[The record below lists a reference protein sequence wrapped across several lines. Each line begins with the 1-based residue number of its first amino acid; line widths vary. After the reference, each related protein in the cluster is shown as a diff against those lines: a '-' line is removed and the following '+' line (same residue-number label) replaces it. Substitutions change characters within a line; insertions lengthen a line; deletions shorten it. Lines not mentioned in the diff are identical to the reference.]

1 MYFPKDEYEARWA
14 AVYAE
19 LRQRGYDTAVIWQRT
34 GGGYDRAGNVW
45 YLANY
50 ASHNIGQEQSEFG
63 VGQAYA
69 ALLLHAGNEPELHVL
84 RADYSEFESIERRHL
99 AIEQIVA
106 HTDNLAAG
114 LAAHLVRRG
123 VEGRVAYVGDD
134 FLPAQMY
141 RPLLAGS
148 PGIEWIPE
156 EDLMYR
162 LQSHASSREQELYR
176 EIGDISSRA
185 LTAFMDGLV
194 RGDRQCDA
202 AAEAGKIVI
211 AAGGGFQRLGCHTGP
226 RGDHAAWDYPL
237 YGYSREAAS
246 RGEFVRA
253 WVVGPVLEGYWIDPG
268 RTSVCGLNPT
278 SAQRA
283 LIEEAITTVNRI
295 TDEVRPGRTPREV
308 GAIVDATTDRSDLG
322 IYGHGLSTF
331 WLGPLIPA
339 QPFEPDPG
347 DTLFDADEPFRDGQI
362 FTSETFI
369 SEPGVGTAGFEDV
382 FIVREGGN
390 ELLTTTP
397 QLFW

>member
-1 MYFPKDEYEARWA
+1 
-14 AVYAE
+14 
-19 LRQRGYDTAVIWQRT
+19 
-34 GGGYDRAGNVW
+34 
-45 YLANY
+45 
-50 ASHNIGQEQSEFG
+50 
-63 VGQAYA
+63 
-69 ALLLHAGNEPELHVL
+69 
-84 RADYSEFESIERRHL
+84 
-99 AIEQIVA
+99 
-106 HTDNLAAG
+106 
-114 LAAHLVRRG
+114 
-123 VEGRVAYVGDD
+123 
-134 FLPAQMY
+134 
-141 RPLLAGS
+141 
-148 PGIEWIPE
+148 
-156 EDLMYR
+156 MYR

-369 SEPGVGTAGFEDV
+369 NEPGVGTAGFEDV

>member
-14 AVYAE
+14 TVYAE
-19 LRQRGYDTAVIWQRT
+19 LKRRGYDTAVLWQRT

-45 YLANY
+45 YLSNY

-63 VGQAYA
+63 IGQAFA
-69 ALLLHAGNEPELHVL
+69 ALLMHDGNEPELHVL

-99 AIEQIVA
+99 AVEKIVS
-106 HTDNLAAG
+106 HPDDLAAG
-114 LAAHLVRRG
+114 LAGYLTGMG

-148 PGIEWIPE
+148 PGIEWVPE
-156 EDLMYR
+156 EDLLYR
-162 LQSHASSREQELYR
+162 LQRHASPREQELYR
-176 EIGDISSRA
+176 EAGDISSRA
-185 LTAFMDGLV
+185 LTAFMAGLI

-211 AAGGGFQRLGCHTGP
+211 SAGGGFQRLGCHTGP

-237 YGYSREAAS
+237 YGYSREAAAP
-246 RGEFVRA
+246 GEVVRA

-268 RTSVCGLNPT
+268 RTSVCGLDPT
-278 SAQRA
+278 AAQRD
-283 LIEEAITTVNRI
+283 LIEEAVGTVNRI
-295 TDEVRPGRTPREV
+295 TAEVKPGRTPREV
-308 GAIVDATTDRSDLG
+308 GALIDATTERTGLG

-339 QPFEPDPG
+339 KPFVPDLG

-362 FTSETFI
+362 FTSETVI
-369 SEPGVGTAGFEDV
+369 SEPGVGTAGFEDI

-397 QLFW
+397 MLFW

>member
-194 RGDRQCDA
+194 RGNRQA
-202 AAEAGKIVI
+202 K
-211 AAGGGFQRLGCHTGP
+211 
-226 RGDHAAWDYPL
+226 
-237 YGYSREAAS
+237 
-246 RGEFVRA
+246 
-253 WVVGPVLEGYWIDPG
+253 
-268 RTSVCGLNPT
+268 
-278 SAQRA
+278 
-283 LIEEAITTVNRI
+283 
-295 TDEVRPGRTPREV
+295 
-308 GAIVDATTDRSDLG
+308 
-322 IYGHGLSTF
+322 
-331 WLGPLIPA
+331 
-339 QPFEPDPG
+339 
-347 DTLFDADEPFRDGQI
+347 QI
-362 FTSETFI
+362 FYELADKHVSDMLVDMTHH
-369 SEPGVGTAGFEDV
+369 VGEESAED
-382 FIVREGGN
+382 
-390 ELLTTTP
+390 
-397 QLFW
+397 